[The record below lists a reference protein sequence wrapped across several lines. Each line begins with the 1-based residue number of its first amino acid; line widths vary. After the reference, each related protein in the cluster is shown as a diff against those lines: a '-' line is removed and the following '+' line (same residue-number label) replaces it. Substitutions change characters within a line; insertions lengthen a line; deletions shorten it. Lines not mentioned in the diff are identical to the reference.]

1 MIRRLLAA
9 GRILLGALLLAAPA
23 AVLGR
28 ILGRRAG
35 VGERRAAQLLGARN
49 VVEGAVV
56 ATHRG
61 RGWLLAGAAVD
72 STHVL
77 SMIALAAV
85 RAEHRRLA
93 TASALV
99 ATATATAG
107 LVAARDTRRRDA
119 GQDR

>member
-9 GRILLGALLLAAPA
+9 GRMLLGALLLAAPET
-23 AVLGR
+23 VLGR
-28 ILGRRAG
+28 LSGRRAA
-35 VGERRAAQLLGARN
+35 VGERRAARLLGVRN

-56 ATHRG
+56 ASHRG

-77 SMIALAAV
+77 SMLALAAV
-85 RAEHRRLA
+85 RPEHRRLA

-107 LVAARDTRRRDA
+107 LVAARDARRRGA
-119 GQDR
+119 GRGR